1 MIRFLKF
8 FFIIFVI
15 FSNTATAKS
24 ENLSIAYVD
33 ADMIINNS
41 KAGEKFFS
49 EINLLIQKKK
59 KEFDKIESDLKSK
72 ENEIL
77 KQKNIL
83 SEEDL
88 NNRIKELRAKINDFN
103 NQRKQ
108 FNNQINNKRL
118 KGSKDLVK
126 SLHQILADYASENQ
140 LSLILQKKNIIIG
153 KTNLDITKS
162 IMEIFNKKVKNVN
175 SS

>member
-1 MIRFLKF
+1 MIRFLHF

-15 FSNTATAKS
+15 FLNTASSKS

>member
-1 MIRFLKF
+1 MKRFLKL
-8 FFIIFVI
+8 FFIISI
-15 FSNTATAKS
+15 FFYNTGIVKS
-24 ENLSIAYVD
+24 ENLSLAYVD
-33 ADMIINNS
+33 VDIIINNS
-41 KAGEKFFS
+41 KAGKKFFG
-49 EINLLIQKKK
+49 EINQSIQKKK
-59 KEFDKIESDLKSK
+59 KEFDEIENDLKSK

-88 NNRIKELRAKINDFN
+88 NNKIKELRSKINDFN
-103 NQRKQ
+103 NQKKQ

-126 SLHQILADYASENQ
+126 SLHQILTDYASENQ

-162 IMEIFNKKVKNVN
+162 IMEIFNKKVKSVN